1 MRQMAKKIQ
10 RADFNMDGVTSH
22 EELLTLKEL
31 EELEMLDRKQS
42 AQKKMA
48 WVSICAM
55 VGVTVLLFSPIIS
68 IERIDALSDLL
79 GLFYIS
85 QAGVVGAFMG
95 VAAWMSRK

>member
-1 MRQMAKKIQ
+1 MRQMAKKLQ
-10 RADFNMDGVTSH
+10 RADFNMDGITSQ
-22 EELLTLKEL
+22 EELDTLKEL

-48 WVSICAM
+48 WVSIYAM
-55 VGVTVLLFSPIIS
+55 IIVTALLFSPIIS

-95 VAAWMSRK
+95 VAAWMSKK

>member
-1 MRQMAKKIQ
+1 MAKKLQ
-10 RADFNMDGVTSH
+10 RADFNMDGITSQ
-22 EELLTLKEL
+22 EELDTLKEL

-48 WVSICAM
+48 WVSIYAM
-55 VGVTVLLFSPIIS
+55 IIVTALLFSPMIS
-68 IERIDALSDLL
+68 TERIDALSDLL

-85 QAGVVGAFMG
+85 QAGIVGAFMG

>member
-1 MRQMAKKIQ
+1 MRQMVKKIQ
-10 RADFNMDGVTSH
+10 KADLNQDGVTSQ

-31 EELEMLDRKQS
+31 EELEMLDKKQS

-48 WVSICAM
+48 WVSIYAM
-55 VGVTVLLFSPIIS
+55 IIVTALLFSPMIS
-68 IERIDALSDLL
+68 VERIDALSDLL

-95 VAAWMSRK
+95 VAAWMSKR